1 MCEERIKGEL
11 KAEEMQGEITL
22 FYGFSHLDVKDL
34 PVRKHEFAASHTAF
48 DSGSR
53 GGDEGRSGICQ
64 RGEASSDVN
73 GKTGLVE
80 LENTATSPS
89 KTTSKMISLRE
100 RIKKEEDGWFDESRW
115 ELIPRDRVTGFTSNH

>member
-11 KAEEMQGEITL
+11 KVEGMQGEITL
-22 FYGFSHLDVKDL
+22 FYRFNHLDAKDL
-34 PVRKHEFAASHTAF
+34 PERKHESSASHTAS
-48 DSGSR
+48 DSGSQ

-64 RGEASSDVN
+64 RSVASSDVN

-89 KTTSKMISLRE
+89 KPKCSSHLKLEPKSILFNRFNS
-100 RIKKEEDGWFDESRW
+100 
-115 ELIPRDRVTGFTSNH
+115 V